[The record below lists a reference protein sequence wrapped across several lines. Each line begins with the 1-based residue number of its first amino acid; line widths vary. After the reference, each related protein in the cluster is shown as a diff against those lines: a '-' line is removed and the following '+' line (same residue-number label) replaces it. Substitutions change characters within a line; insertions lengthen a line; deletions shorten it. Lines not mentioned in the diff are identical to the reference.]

1 MLINGFPSVALQG
14 LFYDLFSLSLIDKID
29 TDEVGEFCRSLMVSL
44 VNTSYSPS
52 LFLFIYFNIINCI
65 VLYCIVLFYFR
76 ILLLFFHL
84 FWRTYYLLW
93 VSYQLSYNT
102 LKISL
107 LSLFLSLD
115 AEVMCSDDKSL
126 RKAFRSLVLS
136 LVVRTY

>member
-44 VNTSYSPS
+44 VNTSYPSLS

-65 VLYCIVLFYFR
+65 ILLLFYFR

-84 FWRTYYLLW
+84 FWQTYYLLW

-102 LKISL
+102 FKISL
-107 LSLFLSLD
+107 LLFLSSD